1 MKHLKELIARKKAKG
16 DMVDAER
23 AEAKG
28 KVLGDLMSDMSDADA
43 SKVKG
48 IKKVTVASGD
58 ASGLEKGLETAK
70 EIVHSMPSLG
80 KEEENE
86 EEVAEADMDDAEY
99 AEMEEMSPEEL
110 EAKIRELQDLLKSKK
125 SSQSMA

>member
-16 DMVDAER
+16 DMVDADR

-43 SKVKG
+43 PKVKG
-48 IKKVTVASGD
+48 IKKVTVASSD
-58 ASGLEKGLETAK
+58 ASGLEKGLEKAK

-86 EEVAEADMDDAEY
+86 EEVAEADMDDAEDEEL
-99 AEMEEMSPEEL
+99 AEMSPDEL

-125 SSQSMA
+125 SSHLMA